1 MREKMVTR
9 TIATAN
15 VEVMVCDV
23 NTASTDTIMV
33 TTKPMTDHNKLLKRI
48 KKDVETESLKVVA
61 IVSYEEEEKLYG
73 MTESQF
79 IEMAKVLPPR
89 QAKDNEVSM

>member
-1 MREKMVTR
+1 MVTR

-23 NTASTDTIMV
+23 NTASTDTIKV
-33 TTKPMTDHNKLLKRI
+33 ITKPMSDHDKLLKRI
-48 KKDVETESLKVVA
+48 KKETETDTLKVVA

-79 IEMAKVLPPR
+79 IEMAQVMPPR
-89 QAKDNEVSM
+89 QAQ

>member
-23 NTASTDTIMV
+23 NTASTDTIKV
-33 TTKPMTDHNKLLKRI
+33 TTAPMKQYDEAKLLKRI
-48 KKDVETESLKVVA
+48 KKEIETDSLKAVA
-61 IVSYEEEEKLYG
+61 IVDYEEVEKLYG

-79 IEMAKVLPPR
+79 IEMAQILPPR
-89 QAKDNEVSM
+89 QTQEQA

>member
-23 NTASTDTIMV
+23 NTASTDTIKV
-33 TTKPMTDHNKLLKRI
+33 TTAPMKQYDEAKLLKRI
-48 KKDVETESLKVVA
+48 KKEIETDSLKAVA

-73 MTESQF
+73 MTETQF
-79 IEMAKVLPPR
+79 IEMAQVLPPR
-89 QAKDNEVSM
+89 QTQEQA